1 VLRCLLSTLDLASVA
16 PGSLYF
22 VMYLAWT
29 ILTRHNFDNF
39 ARPLFATL
47 LELYSYMGFAEYA

>member
-1 VLRCLLSTLDLASVA
+1 
-16 PGSLYF
+16 
-22 VMYLAWT
+22 MYLAWT

-47 LELYSYMGFAEYA
+47 LELYSYMGFAEYAWQSPVMANAG